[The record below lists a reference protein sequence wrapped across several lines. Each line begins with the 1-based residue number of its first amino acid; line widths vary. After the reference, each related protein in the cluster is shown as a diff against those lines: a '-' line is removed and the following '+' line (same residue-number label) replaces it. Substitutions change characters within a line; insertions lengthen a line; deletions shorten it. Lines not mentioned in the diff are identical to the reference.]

1 MTDIEK
7 AKEALGSHSIAL
19 CKNGEVITS
28 DKRGVAPLVEI
39 IQSGTDI
46 SGFSAAD
53 RVVGKAAAMLMLKA
67 GVAKIYAL
75 TISESAERLLKSH
88 GVQVSFKNRTTRI
101 MNRDNTGTCPMET
114 AVANTDDIN
123 TGTEIIIE
131 KLKNM
136 HKSKPPVQPV
146 VCSTP
151 IRGDY
156 WLDP

>member
-7 AKEALGSHSIAL
+7 AKEALGNHSIAL
-19 CKNGEVITS
+19 CKSGEVITS

-67 GVAKIYAL
+67 GIAEVYAL
-75 TISESAERLLKSH
+75 TISESA
-88 GVQVSFKNRTTRI
+88 KNRTTRI
-101 MNRDNTGTCPMET
+101 MNRDNTGPCPMET

-136 HKSKPPVQPV
+136 HK
-146 VCSTP
+146 
-151 IRGDY
+151 
-156 WLDP
+156 

>member
-7 AKEALGSHSIAL
+7 AKEALGSHSIVL

-28 DKRGVAPLVEI
+28 DKRGVAPLAEI
-39 IQSGTDI
+39 IQCGTDI

-67 GVAKIYAL
+67 GVAEVYAL
-75 TISESAERLLKSH
+75 TISESAEKLLKSH
-88 GVQVSFKNRTTRI
+88 GVQVSFKNRTARI
-101 MNRDNTGTCPMET
+101 MNRDNTGPCPMET
-114 AVANTDDIN
+114 AVADTDDIN

-136 HKSKPPVQPV
+136 HK
-146 VCSTP
+146 
-151 IRGDY
+151 
-156 WLDP
+156 

>member
-7 AKEALGSHSIAL
+7 AKEALGNHSIVL

-67 GVAKIYAL
+67 GVAEVYAL
-75 TISESAERLLKSH
+75 TISESAEKLLKSH
-88 GVQVSFKNRTTRI
+88 GVKVSFKNRTARI
-101 MNRDNTGTCPMET
+101 MNRDNTGPCPMET
-114 AVANTDDIN
+114 AVADTDDIN

-136 HKSKPPVQPV
+136 HK
-146 VCSTP
+146 
-151 IRGDY
+151 
-156 WLDP
+156 

>member
-7 AKEALGSHSIAL
+7 AKEALGSHSIVL

-28 DKRGVAPLVEI
+28 DKRGVAPLAEI
-39 IQSGTDI
+39 IQCGTDI

-67 GVAKIYAL
+67 GVAEVYAL
-75 TISESAERLLKSH
+75 TISESAEKLLKSH
-88 GVQVSFKNRTTRI
+88 SVQVSFKNRTTRI
-101 MNRDNTGTCPMET
+101 MNRDNTGPCPMET
-114 AVANTDDIN
+114 AVADTDDIN

-136 HKSKPPVQPV
+136 HK
-146 VCSTP
+146 
-151 IRGDY
+151 
-156 WLDP
+156 